1 MSNVDDRRDYGTFI
15 PSFLDDF
22 RLDMASFRLYAHIA
36 RRAGSGICWESVP
49 AMAKVC
55 QMDRKTAFKAFAFLQ
70 DHKMILVEKRK
81 GQTSLI
87 TLTNHSVWLPVPN
100 KEQVEPVPNKVLP
113 RPKSGTPP
121 VPNQGHPPV
130 PNQGHKGTPYEGTPI
145 KEIPISARSD
155 FSQTQLDDRISKMQ
169 QAERDKWTSS
179 EINCK
184 ALSKDQDFA
193 EYIKTVY
200 LPSVPEY
207 RTKEIEITHAMTWIV
222 KGQRDPARRDLVEI
236 QLEAFESWRSRQQKS
251 AVQTSSEPSY
261 IPRPHPS
268 TWTKEQQDW
277 TIEDWQLHLKAKQS
291 A

>member
-1 MSNVDDRRDYGTFI
+1 MSSVEDRRDYGTFI

-22 RLDMASFRLYAHIA
+22 GLDMASFRLYAHIA

-70 DHKMILVEKRK
+70 DHRMILVERRK

-87 TLTNHSVWLPVPN
+87 TLTNHSVWIPVPDKEQVKPVPN
-100 KEQVEPVPNKVLP
+100 QVLP

-130 PNQGHKGTPYEGTPI
+130 PNQGHKGTPYEGTPN
-145 KEIPISARSD
+145 KEIPISVKSN
-155 FSQTQLDDRISKMQ
+155 FSQTQLSDRIAQMQ
-169 QAERDKWTSS
+169 QAERDKWTQS
-179 EINCK
+179 EIDCK
-184 ALSKDQDFA
+184 ALSKDPEFRD
-193 EYIKTVY
+193 YIKTVY

-207 RTKEIEITHAMTWIV
+207 RGKEIEITQAMTWIV

-236 QLEAFESWRSRQQKS
+236 QLEAFEIWRSQQKS
-251 AVQTSSEPSY
+251 KAEVSSEPSY

-268 TWTKEQQDW
+268 TWTAEQENW
-277 TIEDWQLHLKAKQS
+277 THEQWQTYLKRQA
-291 A
+291 